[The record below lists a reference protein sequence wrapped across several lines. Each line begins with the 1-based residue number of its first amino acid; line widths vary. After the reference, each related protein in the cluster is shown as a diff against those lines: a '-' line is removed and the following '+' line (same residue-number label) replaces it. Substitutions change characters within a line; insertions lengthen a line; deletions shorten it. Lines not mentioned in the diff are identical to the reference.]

1 MLLASGRRHALG
13 YRFFRVNSRRCSVDV
28 GKENS
33 LPGLSLVQVLSA
45 KSHGKCAVKLA
56 EIRHPSYPMAVAFV
70 APVFVAPVA
79 AAPFGMAHAK
89 AARLTMAGPLFE

>member
-1 MLLASGRRHALG
+1 MLWVIASFASTAAGAD
-13 YRFFRVNSRRCSVDV
+13 VEV

-33 LPGLSLVQVLSA
+33 LPGLSLVQVSLA
-45 KSHGKCAVKLA
+45 NLHGKCAVRLA

-70 APVFVAPVA
+70 ALVFVAPVA

-89 AARLTMAGPLFE
+89 AARLTIAGPWFE